1 MTRHLPALLLLV
13 VASSG
18 AALAQPEADPAAD
31 AADPAA
37 QGDTAAPAPPRAEDT
52 RAADDY
58 EASEQI
64 SEDLSVSFPVD
75 I

>member
-31 AADPAA
+31 GHDPLLVAL
-37 QGDTAAPAPPRAEDT
+37 
-52 RAADDY
+52 AADDY